1 MKTVKRAIDVLL
13 CFSHEEPEL
22 SVGDISR
29 KLGTHKSIVSR
40 LVAALCAKRML
51 QQDPKSR
58 RVSIGVGAFSLGA
71 LFIKRVPLEQYAAA
85 HLSNLVERIEHSC
98 HVAVLDGH
106 RLLTIASAETR
117 KTLRVILRTGEH
129 RYLHATAGG
138 KLLLALH
145 PHLLEEVAE
154 TTGFPPMTSKTITS
168 LAKIRKE
175 IAGIRETGIAWN
187 FEESTRG
194 AGACAAPIFD
204 ASGQIA
210 GVVTAVYPLSAVSK
224 TEFTAI
230 GNKVQESGRL
240 ISIAMGWKPDHRR
253 SPVSKITAARFVSAS
268 RNRTQQRVE
277 A

>member
-1 MKTVKRAIDVLL
+1 MKTVRRAIDILM

-22 SVGDISR
+22 SIGEISR
-29 KLGTHKSIVSR
+29 RLNIHKSVVSR
-40 LVAALCAKRML
+40 LVTTLCAKRML
-51 QQDPKSR
+51 QKDPKTR
-58 RVSIGVGAFSLGA
+58 KVSIGVGAFTLGA
-71 LFIKRVPLEQYAAA
+71 LFIKRVPLEQYASAN
-85 HLSNLVERIEHSC
+85 LSRLVETIQHSC

-145 PHLLEEVAE
+145 PGLLEAVAE
-154 TTGFPPMTSKTITS
+154 STGFPAITTKTITS
-168 LAKIRKE
+168 LAKLKKE
-175 IAGIRETGIAWN
+175 IAGIRETGFAWN

-210 GVVTAVYPLSAVSK
+210 GVISAVYPLSAVSK
-224 TEFTAI
+224 TDFAAI
-230 GNKVQESGRL
+230 SDKTREAGRQ
-240 ISIAMGWKPDHRR
+240 ISAAMGWQPELRR
-253 SPVSKITAARFVSAS
+253 GGVTSITAARLTPPTRS
-268 RNRTQQRVE
+268 RAHQRVE

>member
-1 MKTVKRAIDVLL
+1 MKTVKRAIDVLQ
-13 CFSHEEPEL
+13 CFSHEEHEL

-29 KLGTHKSIVSR
+29 KLGVHKSIISR

-51 QQDPKSR
+51 QQDPKTR
-58 RVSIGVGAFSLGA
+58 KVSIGVGAFSLGA

-85 HLSNLVERIEHSC
+85 HMSSLVERIQHSC

-106 RLLTIASAETR
+106 RLLTITSGETR

-129 RYLHATAGG
+129 RFLHATAGG
-138 KLLLALH
+138 KLLLALS
-145 PHLLEEVAE
+145 PGLLEEVAE
-154 TTGFPPMTSKTITS
+154 TTGFPAVTNKTITS
-168 LAKIRKE
+168 ITKLRKE
-175 IAGIRETGIAWN
+175 IAGIRDTGIAWN

-204 ASGQIA
+204 ATGQIA
-210 GVVTAVYPLSAVSK
+210 GAISAVYPLSAVSK

-230 GNKVQESGRL
+230 GNKVREAGRL
-240 ISIAMGWKPDHRR
+240 ISFSMGWRPESRR
-253 SPVSKITAARFVSAS
+253 GATTSITAARFVSS
-268 RNRTQQRVE
+268 VRNRVLQRVE